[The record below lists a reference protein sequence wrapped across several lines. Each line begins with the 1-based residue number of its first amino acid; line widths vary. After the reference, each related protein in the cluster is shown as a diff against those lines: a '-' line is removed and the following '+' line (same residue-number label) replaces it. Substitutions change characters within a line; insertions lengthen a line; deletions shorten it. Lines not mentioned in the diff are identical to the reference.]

1 MIRGIV
7 CVLCAALL
15 AASEGSAE
23 RWQETS
29 AKRVAALNRDQ
40 PVEYLLLAEEIA
52 DRAPRDASGDDD
64 CAQAVQLAS
73 MAGALDFAG
82 LGRSAAL
89 FVLDVSRDPVQ
100 RARMAA
106 LAQVL
111 DGAHAARTAA
121 PKPAAVLGLAQA
133 FTAYK
138 RGMAAR
144 ARTALDT
151 PGTAELLDAHPALL
165 AGGSTRFRADCAAMR
180 DGVPPLMTAAQED
193 ALIALITASLAPEP
207 RTWSESLA
215 LHGPDPL
222 VDFDLSDPAALF
234 GVTLPSERPKPAP

>member
-1 MIRGIV
+1 MIRA
-7 CVLCAALL
+7 CAGLLMAAML
-15 AASEGSAE
+15 AAGAVSTE
-23 RWQETS
+23 RWQDVRD
-29 AKRVAALNRDQ
+29 KRVAALSPER

-52 DRAPRDASGDDD
+52 DRAPRDASGDAD

-111 DGAHAARTAA
+111 GGAQVARSSV
-121 PKPAAVLGLAQA
+121 PKPASVLGLAQA

-138 RGMAAR
+138 RGNAAR
-144 ARTALDT
+144 ARAALDT
-151 PGTAELLDAHPALL
+151 PGAAELLDAHPALL
-165 AGGSTRFRADCAAMR
+165 AGGSARFRADCAAMR
-180 DGVPPLMTAAQED
+180 DGIPPLMTAAQED
-193 ALIALITASLAPEP
+193 ALIALISASLAPEP

-215 LHGPDPL
+215 LYGPHPL
-222 VDFDLSDPAALF
+222 VDFDMSDPAALF
-234 GVTLPSERPKPAP
+234 GVTLPSERPKVSP